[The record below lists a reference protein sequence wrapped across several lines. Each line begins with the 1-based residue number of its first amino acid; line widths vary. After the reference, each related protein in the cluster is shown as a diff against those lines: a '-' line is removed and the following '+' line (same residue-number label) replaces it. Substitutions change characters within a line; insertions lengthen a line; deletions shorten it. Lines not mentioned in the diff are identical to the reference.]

1 MHGWLLEK
9 VYGLEDVGDLLK
21 WPFECGVL
29 AAGMLLLA
37 GLWFRHSGGPAAG
50 RTTAYELFSANGRE
64 R

>member
-37 GLWFRHSGGPAAG
+37 GL
-50 RTTAYELFSANGRE
+50 
-64 R
+64 